1 MLKFIGILFAVFVF
15 GAVLYVV
22 HVPVLKY
29 WSTPSANSEL
39 TAYVPLSDRIDGETH
54 TIEKIVNGNTLKIL
68 FDPDNKTYLIVAEF
82 FENDQNESSGRHI
95 IVLGQ
100 NGDLQEIRRIDQD
113 KLELLLNSTTLKPVD
128 PVSERK
134 YAPQFSFE
142 DSKGRIELVHYQF
155 QEFREW
161 PYLYY
166 FIPVI
171 PSDWNGL
178 AFVKINHDGETFRIR
193 VPTEYDGGFLYSLRN
208 IDGQLYLRKRPDE
221 TSGIAFLQVDESSY
235 TQNMDGHETHR
246 EGYGLYL
253 IRRNKGS

>member
-1 MLKFIGILFAVFVF
+1 MLKLIGILFAVFVF
-15 GAVLYVV
+15 GAVLYAV

-29 WSTPSANSEL
+29 WTTPSANSEL

-54 TIEKIVNGNTLKIL
+54 TIEKIVNGNTLKIF

-82 FENDQNESSGRHI
+82 FESDQNESTGRHI
-95 IVLGQ
+95 IVLEQ

-113 KLELLLNSTTLKPVD
+113 KLEQLLNSPTLKPVD

-161 PYLYY
+161 PYFYY

-178 AFVKINHDGETFRIR
+178 AFVKINQDGETFRIR
-193 VPTEYDGGFLYSLRN
+193 VPTEYNGGYLYSLRY
-208 IDGQLYLRKRPDE
+208 IDGQLYLHKRPDE
-221 TSGIAFLQVDESSY
+221 TSGVAFLQVDESSY
-235 TQNMDGHETHR
+235 TQDMDGNETHR
-246 EGYGLYL
+246 KGYGLYL
-253 IRRNKGS
+253 IRRNNGS